1 MRALPT
7 SLPKPPHSDRA
18 RVVGSRSMLHAEAQG
33 SIISGRSAGEGVGNR
48 AAADLPLAPNTV
60 DNQDGQQ
67 QEGVRIGSPAQC
79 SAQAMHALRACRGMG
94 ACDGKRMA
102 GARAGAG
109 QRQWPTGQSGLHLR
123 GSDTGSAGFSCLGHQ
138 PFLQAPDLA
147 YSPKIEIFHRGNRTA
162 LFVSS
167 DATRCA
173 DHYGMLRYGRLQ
185 RVVSR
190 LQVKV

>member
-1 MRALPT
+1 MRAVLT
-7 SLPKPPHSDRA
+7 SLPKPPHSERA
-18 RVVGSRSMLHAEAQG
+18 RVVGSRSMLHAEG
-33 SIISGRSAGEGVGNR
+33 SIRSGRSAGEGAGNR

-67 QEGVRIGSPAQC
+67 QEGVCIGSQAQC
-79 SAQAMHALRACRGMG
+79 SAQAMRTLRACRGMG

-109 QRQWPTGQSGLHLR
+109 QRQWPAGQSGLHLR

-138 PFLQAPDLA
+138 PFCRRRTLLIHRKLRFFYCWNRKAPSA
-147 YSPKIEIFHRGNRTA
+147 
-162 LFVSS
+162 SS
-167 DATRCA
+167 NAPFRA
-173 DHYGMLRYGRLQ
+173 DHYGMLRSRRFQ

-190 LQVKV
+190 FQVKV